1 MQININSLK
10 SIYISILFNDIELAT
25 ATGFLVNKDSNIYL
39 VTNRHVVTGR
49 DNQTNKCLDQTHAGI
64 PNMLEIWF
72 PYKTREYYKWSKIS
86 YNLYDESNNP
96 LWIEHPIYK
105 NKVDVVAL
113 KLGKFEQNIFCYNL
127 NSSYEPIVTES
138 VFIIGYP
145 FGYNVRPKE
154 GKYAVWSTGTIASDP
169 DLDLEINDEQLPA
182 FLIDAKTRKGQ
193 SGSPVIY
200 HSTNGFDRQDN
211 GFAIYGGPITHELGI
226 YSGRI
231 NPDSD
236 LGYVWKWKL
245 IREILDNT

>member
-1 MQININSLK
+1 MQVNINSLK
-10 SIYISILFNDIELAT
+10 SIYISILFNDMELAT
-25 ATGFLVNKDSNIYL
+25 ATGFLVSKESNIYL

-49 DNQTNKCLDQTHAGI
+49 DNQTNKCLDRIHAAI
-64 PNMLEIWF
+64 PNILEIWI
-72 PYKTREYYKWSKIS
+72 PYKTSEYYKWYKIR

-96 LWIEHPIYK
+96 LWMEHPIYK

-113 KLGKFEQNIFCYNL
+113 NLGKFEQNIFCYNI
-127 NSSYEPIVTES
+127 NSSYVPIVTEN

-200 HSTNGFDRQDN
+200 HSTNGFDRKDN
-211 GFAIYGGPITHELGI
+211 GFAIYGGPITHELGV

-231 NPDSD
+231 NADSD

-245 IREILDNT
+245 IKEIIDNN